1 MEVASRDTRKCALLG
16 GFSWSLDQVGL
27 EDRAGG
33 GVAARAVRQR
43 EELMDAD
50 SSGR

>member
-1 MEVASRDTRKCALLG
+1 MASRDVRKCALLG
-16 GFSWSLDQVGL
+16 RFSWSLDQVGL
-27 EDRAGG
+27 EDRACGG
-33 GVAARAVRQR
+33 AAAGAVRQR